1 MKSWKLTLIIFVGI
15 FLASSAAAYFIMK
28 PTPQLKIYQPS
39 DLNPRLV
46 DSSKQGVK
54 EFHRVADFK
63 LLNQLGDTVSQ
74 ADLKGSV
81 YVADFFFATC
91 PTICPVMS
99 SNISLLQEEFRD
111 EPQVK
116 FISHSVTP
124 ELDSVEVL
132 YEYGQRYGVDPEKWL
147 LVTGDKKQ
155 IYELA
160 RKSYFAVLD
169 SGDGGVQD
177 FIHTENFVLVD
188 KEKRL
193 RGFYDGTDDKEIE
206 QLSKD
211 IRILLKEYEE

>member
-1 MKSWKLTLIIFVGI
+1 MKSWKITVVAYVGI
-15 FLASSAAAYFIMK
+15 LLLSIVIAYHYLS
-28 PTPQLKIYQPS
+28 PTPHLKIYQPS
-39 DLNPRLV
+39 NLNPRLV

-54 EFHRVADFK
+54 QFHRVSDFH
-63 LLNQLGDTVSQ
+63 LINQLGDSVSQ
-74 ADLKGSV
+74 KDLDGSV

-99 SNISLLQEEFRD
+99 SNISVLQEEFKN
-111 EPQVK
+111 EPEVK

-124 ELDSVEVL
+124 ELDSVPIL
-132 YEYGQRYGVDPEKWL
+132 YAYGQRYHVNPEKWL

-155 IYELA
+155 IYDLA

-169 SGDGGVQD
+169 SGDGGKQD

-193 RGFYDGTDDKEIE
+193 RGFYDGTSD
-206 QLSKD
+206 KD
-211 IRILLKEYEE
+211 IKQLENDIYILLDEYEN